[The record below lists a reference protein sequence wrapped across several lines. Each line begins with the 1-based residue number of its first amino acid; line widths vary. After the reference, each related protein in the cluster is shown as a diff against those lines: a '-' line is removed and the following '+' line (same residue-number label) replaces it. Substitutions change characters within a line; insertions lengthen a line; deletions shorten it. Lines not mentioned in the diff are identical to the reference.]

1 MGTEE
6 SMPGLSY
13 YIWEQKGNWGNSP
26 NISEV
31 CHLNTSEL
39 EWRAVW
45 EDNSEY
51 GFWQCDAYIIPEGR
65 SHGETK
71 QLFEN
76 SESKLRTE
84 VGCRGKNLEVINKEV
99 TAGTVGMKLFL
110 TEKTMLKISLKKR
123 IHIVWL
129 MYGHLPI

>member
-1 MGTEE
+1 
-6 SMPGLSY
+6 MPGLSY

-45 EDNSEY
+45 KGNSEY
-51 GFWQCDAYIIPEGR
+51 GFWRCNAYIIPEGH

-84 VGCRGKNLEVINKEV
+84 VGCRGKNLEVIKKEV
-99 TAGTVGMKLFL
+99 T
-110 TEKTMLKISLKKR
+110 EKVIKKR
-123 IHIVWL
+123 PCWKYLWRKDTCLMVNVWTFA
-129 MYGHLPI
+129 HLIR